1 MNARAAASCARV
13 GVLGDS
19 PLDFGEELA
28 GDVGFAAGGTA
39 DVGGDGMGDGLLV
52 ACQIWNG
59 CVKGIFAEMLSQ
71 LIAVDLMVLASL
83 LVTRDH
89 VPQQAKLRIVV
100 SAYILDRL
108 SDLDDTL
115 SAPICRFQRD
125 NCKIRCRESGES
137 GQREFGG
144 TIEQK
149 EVVPP
154 ANVGDKIDKGKVEVS
169 LLSLALVCEIKGLQ
183 SRPGGM
189 TST

>member
-1 MNARAAASCARV
+1 M
-13 GVLGDS
+13 
-19 PLDFGEELA
+19 
-28 GDVGFAAGGTA
+28 
-39 DVGGDGMGDGLLV
+39 
-52 ACQIWNG
+52 
-59 CVKGIFAEMLSQ
+59 
-71 LIAVDLMVLASL
+71 
-83 LVTRDH
+83 
-89 VPQQAKLRIVV
+89 
-100 SAYILDRL
+100 SAHILDRL

-115 SAPICRFQRD
+115 NAPICRFQRD
-125 NCKIRCRESGES
+125 NCRIRCRKSGES

-144 TIEQK
+144 TIEQN